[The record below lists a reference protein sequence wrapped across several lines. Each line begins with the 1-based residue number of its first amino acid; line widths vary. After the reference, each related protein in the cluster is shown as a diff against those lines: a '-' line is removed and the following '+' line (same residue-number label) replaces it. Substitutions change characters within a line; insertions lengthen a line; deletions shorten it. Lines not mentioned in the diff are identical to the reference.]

1 MSNSA
6 RGGARRPRSRW
17 AVVAELG
24 QAHWLAGNVYEA
36 MVDMPRLLADARP
49 NREPGLL
56 AAGSPLRYYLPA
68 APVTLAA
75 TATSLVGSWRSGGD
89 RRAIATAAVGTASA
103 AALTGYLVRV
113 VNVRLLRSGNPLSV
127 TERDQLVRTWH
138 RGNLARLLV
147 LAVAAGALRRS
158 R

>member
-1 MSNSA
+1 M
-6 RGGARRPRSRW
+6 
-17 AVVAELG
+17 AELG

-56 AAGSPLRYYLPA
+56 AAGSPLRYYLPV

-113 VNVRLLRSGNPLSV
+113 VNVRLLGSGNPLSV

-147 LAVAAGALRRS
+147 LAVAAGALRRA